1 MFEESDKPLPP
12 RDVLRLLIHKV
23 ATRQPLELADYEWL
37 SNILRTL
44 EHDPSYKLRQR
55 MKEREAES
63 RQGSDPKVI
72 P

>member
-23 ATRQPLELADYEWL
+23 MTRQPLEPTDYEWL

-55 MKEREAES
+55 MRERKAEEKKPD
-63 RQGSDPKVI
+63 GV
-72 P
+72 